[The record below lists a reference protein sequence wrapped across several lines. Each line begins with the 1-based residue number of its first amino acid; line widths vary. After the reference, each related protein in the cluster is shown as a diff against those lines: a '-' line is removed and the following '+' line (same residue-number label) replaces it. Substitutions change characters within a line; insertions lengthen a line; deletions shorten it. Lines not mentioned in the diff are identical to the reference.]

1 MELVGLSSGQR
12 VTAVFRSDNRGKAMA
27 LEEKP
32 KRLKKVYCLRIRP
45 DDDAEWS
52 EPEVYTSRKRR
63 DEDAAGARIIAGYR
77 THSFER
83 YEK

>member
-1 MELVGLSSGQR
+1 
-12 VTAVFRSDNRGKAMA
+12 MA

-32 KRLKKVYCLRIRP
+32 KRLKKVYCLRVRP
-45 DDDAEWS
+45 DDNAEWS
-52 EPEVYTSRKRR
+52 EPDVYTSKRQR
-63 DEDAAGARIIAGYR
+63 DDDERVTRIVGGYR